1 MYNDMK
7 INTNKEEK
15 QEELPV
21 ETVLVM
27 QGGGSLGAYEC
38 GVYKT
43 LAKHNV
49 KFDIVSGTSIGAV
62 NAAIIAA
69 AHRHHGNE
77 NSAKELESFWLELAE
92 TLIPL
97 PPQYSSLYFTDEMRA
112 IIASMYSAMY
122 GNPKAFFPRWFVS
135 GFSDYLQPFRP
146 LPYPL
151 FDIIPLK
158 KTLSRYVDF
167 TNLGNINRPRLIVTS
182 TNIQTSEPV
191 IFDSKHININA
202 DYVIASAGFPFYGI
216 AWTQKDNTYLWDGA
230 LLSNTPLREVID
242 ASPTS
247 DKIVYLVNIFPHYQK
262 ELPHDMFEAWHRARD
277 IIYTDK
283 TDNTIRLSRIISR
296 YLSLLKEMHDLLMIT
311 GNAKLKEGHDAKVK
325 ERFKKM
331 ETEYNKL
338 ARQRGAII
346 KKIVR
351 IERPEKTH
359 FLFEDADFSVV
370 TIKKLIKQ
378 GEEDTERVL
387 VTNNQ

>member
-7 INTNKEEK
+7 ITTNKEEK

-49 KFDIVSGTSIGAV
+49 KFDIVSGTSIGVV
-62 NAAIIAA
+62 NAAIVAA
-69 AHRHHGNE
+69 AHRHGNE
-77 NSAKELESFWLELAE
+77 NSAKELENFWLELAE
-92 TLIPL
+92 TLIAL

-112 IIASMYSAMY
+112 VLASMYSAMF
-122 GNPKAFFPRWFVS
+122 GNPKAFFPRWIVS
-135 GFSDYLQPFRP
+135 GFSDYHQPFRP

-151 FDIIPLK
+151 FDITPLK

-242 ASPTS
+242 AAPIS

-262 ELPHDMFEAWHRARD
+262 ELPRDMFEAWHRARD

-311 GNAKLKEGHDAKVK
+311 SNTKLKEGHDTKLK

-359 FLFEDADFSVV
+359 FLFEDADFSVA
-370 TIKKLIKQ
+370 TIKKLIRQ
-378 GEEDTERVL
+378 EEEDTERAL